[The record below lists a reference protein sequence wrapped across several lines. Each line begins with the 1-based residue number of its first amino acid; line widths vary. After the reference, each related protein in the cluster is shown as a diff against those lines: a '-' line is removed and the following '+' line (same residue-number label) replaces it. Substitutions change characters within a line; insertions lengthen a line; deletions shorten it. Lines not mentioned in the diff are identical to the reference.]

1 MLGFHAPET
10 FQLLLCFVVNFMC
23 IITDMH
29 AAESRASGD
38 YASASF
44 FFFFFFVSS
53 LKLER
58 MQYSRG

>member
-38 YASASF
+38 YAY
-44 FFFFFFVSS
+44 
-53 LKLER
+53 R
-58 MQYSRG
+58 

>member
-38 YASASF
+38 YAYRQF
-44 FFFFFFVSS
+44 FFLFLLCLLS
-53 LKLER
+53 KA
-58 MQYSRG
+58 